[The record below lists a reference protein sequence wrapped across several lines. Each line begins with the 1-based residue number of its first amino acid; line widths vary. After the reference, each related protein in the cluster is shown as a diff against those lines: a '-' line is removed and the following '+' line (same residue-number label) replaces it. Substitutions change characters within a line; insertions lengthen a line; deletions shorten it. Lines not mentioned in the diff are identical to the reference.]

1 MWIVW
6 LIAAGVFFIGEIIT
20 VGFLI
25 FWFGVGSLFAMVT
38 SFIFPDNIL
47 LQSIVFLVSSTIL
60 ILCTKPIVNKYISK
74 KSVPTNVYSVV
85 GKIGIVTKP
94 ISFEEPGQV
103 KVDGE
108 TWTAV
113 SKYSSTIEKDTE
125 VTVHEIDGVKL
136 IVSPVPVAQN
146 K

>member
-60 ILCTKPIVNKYISK
+60 IFCTKPIVNKYISK

-113 SKYSSTIEKDTE
+113 SKDSSAIEKDTE

-136 IVSPVPVAQN
+136 IVSPVQVAQN

>member
-25 FWFGVGSLFAMVT
+25 FWFGVGSLFAMIT

-60 ILCTKPIVNKYISK
+60 IFCTKPIVNKYISK

-113 SKYSSTIEKDTE
+113 SKDSSAIEKDTE

-136 IVSPVPVAQN
+136 IVSPVQVAQN

>member
-25 FWFGVGSLFAMVT
+25 FWFGVGSLIAMVT
-38 SFIFPDNIL
+38 SFIFPDNVL
-47 LQSIVFLVSSTIL
+47 LQSIVFLVSSTVL

-85 GKIGIVTKP
+85 GKVGIVTKS

-108 TWTAV
+108 VWTAV
-113 SKYSSTIEKDTE
+113 SEDSSTIEKDTE
-125 VTVHEIDGVKL
+125 VTIHKVDGVKL
-136 IVSPVPVAQN
+136 IVSPIQVTQN

>member
-25 FWFGVGSLFAMVT
+25 FWFGVGSLFAMIT

-60 ILCTKPIVNKYISK
+60 ILCTKPIVNK
-74 KSVPTNVYSVV
+74 
-85 GKIGIVTKP
+85 
-94 ISFEEPGQV
+94 
-103 KVDGE
+103 
-108 TWTAV
+108 
-113 SKYSSTIEKDTE
+113 
-125 VTVHEIDGVKL
+125 
-136 IVSPVPVAQN
+136 
-146 K
+146 